1 MAQKVLI
8 GGQWR
13 ESQAKE
19 TFQADNPA
27 TKSTLPDHYPI
38 SSWDDC
44 DAALAAASKA
54 AEALRTLPPERLA
67 LFLERFADLI
77 EAKALLDAGLS
88 DIDCLVTDIGM
99 PSMDGFD
106 LLDAVKRERPD
117 LPVFLITGRHEIG
130 DQERAN
136 TKDIRGF
143 FRKPFS
149 GPTLLAAVGDA
160 LRA

>member
-1 MAQKVLI
+1 MMAVVDDDTRLL
-8 GGQWR
+8 
-13 ESQAKE
+13 ESLENLFESAGY
-19 TFQADNPA
+19 NV
-27 TKSTLPDHYPI
+27 
-38 SSWDDC
+38 
-44 DAALAAASKA
+44 
-54 AEALRTLPPERLA
+54 RTYTS
-67 LFLERFADLI
+67 
-77 EAKALLDAGLS
+77 AKALLDAGLS

-106 LLDAVKRERPD
+106 LLDVVKRERPG

-136 TKDIRGF
+136 AKDISGF
-143 FRKPFS
+143 FRKPFN